1 MGPETTISVPFSPRP
16 QEMPAIAPTAVSC
29 LEIKHY
35 DEGSLSSKR
44 RGAASL
50 SFPPVSGGPVESRPT
65 DSTRRRSC
73 NVRRHMK
80 GGEDFAT
87 VCCRLTQRKKGN
99 VPYPETIGQERRSE
113 K

>member
-1 MGPETTISVPFSPRP
+1 M
-16 QEMPAIAPTAVSC
+16 APTAVSY
-29 LEIKHY
+29 LAINHY
-35 DEGSLSSKR
+35 DDRSLSSKR
-44 RGAASL
+44 REAASL
-50 SFPPVSGGPVESRPT
+50 SFPRVSGGPLESRPT

-87 VCCRLTQRKKGN
+87 VCCRLTQRKKSN